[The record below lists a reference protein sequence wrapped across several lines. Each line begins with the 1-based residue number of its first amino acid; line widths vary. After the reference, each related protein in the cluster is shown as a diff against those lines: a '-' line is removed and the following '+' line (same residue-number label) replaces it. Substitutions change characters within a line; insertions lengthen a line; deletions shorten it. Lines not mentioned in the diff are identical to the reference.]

1 VRTPRTALIAR
12 WLPLVAGAAY
22 VITVAARGTR
32 LVDDNDWDTDVSAP
46 FALAEQLRGHGPVHI
61 PHYGEWTTFWWL
73 LATRWLPWHASIWDA
88 SGYVLAVAT
97 AVLLAW
103 ATARVAGK
111 WAGLTA
117 GAVAIVVGPFAL
129 RAFLSLASHVT
140 NPVGAVVLGTGVVLL
155 PRTRSWLLVAVLGI
169 VVGTNAASD
178 GLLWI
183 AGVLPFAFAMAV
195 FVWITR
201 RRDVALRAA
210 ATVAVTVLS
219 AVVTTLVMRA
229 LDFHVIGLDVGLAN
243 VRDLPSNVKH
253 LVRMIAL
260 LGGANYALP
269 GPYPR
274 EPLRAL
280 LGVLWLVGIAAPVVA
295 AIRLRRADAILRAYA
310 WFWAAAVL
318 SLCFVFVVT
327 PNATDLGPKSA
338 NYLLTLAPAAG
349 VGVALLARTDAVAR
363 LVVALGIAA
372 VAAVNIGSIIDG
384 RAEITD
390 LPAIKAHAAE
400 VRRVLEQEG
409 ATRGYAGYWDAQNL
423 SWQTHMHLRVAPV
436 VNCADELCPYNF
448 FTIRSW
454 YEQKGGPTFLLIDP
468 TNAVVRAPPFV
479 SEARSTHRIGPLTL
493 YVFGHDI
500 NRHIRGTAPS

>member
-1 VRTPRTALIAR
+1 
-12 WLPLVAGAAY
+12 
-22 VITVAARGTR
+22 
-32 LVDDNDWDTDVSAP
+32 
-46 FALAEQLRGHGPVHI
+46 
-61 PHYGEWTTFWWL
+61 
-73 LATRWLPWHASIWDA
+73 
-88 SGYVLAVAT
+88 
-97 AVLLAW
+97 
-103 ATARVAGK
+103 
-111 WAGLTA
+111 
-117 GAVAIVVGPFAL
+117 
-129 RAFLSLASHVT
+129 
-140 NPVGAVVLGTGVVLL
+140 
-155 PRTRSWLLVAVLGI
+155 
-169 VVGTNAASD
+169 
-178 GLLWI
+178 
-183 AGVLPFAFAMAV
+183 
-195 FVWITR
+195 
-201 RRDVALRAA
+201 
-210 ATVAVTVLS
+210 
-219 AVVTTLVMRA
+219 
-229 LDFHVIGLDVGLAN
+229 
-243 VRDLPSNVKH
+243 
-253 LVRMIAL
+253 
-260 LGGANYALP
+260 
-269 GPYPR
+269 
-274 EPLRAL
+274 
-280 LGVLWLVGIAAPVVA
+280 
-295 AIRLRRADAILRAYA
+295 
-310 WFWAAAVL
+310 
-318 SLCFVFVVT
+318 
-327 PNATDLGPKSA
+327 
-338 NYLLTLAPAAG
+338 LTLAPAAG